1 MAKAKNRNEFWYNA
15 NLPLNKKGLNYN
27 AFKKYIISFMLTP
40 TLPIPVSTSIWT
52 FTFVLFIPAS
62 LFISFATFKSDNPHS

>member
-27 AFKKYIISFMLTP
+27 AFKKYIIQKIKKKLAKKRI
-40 TLPIPVSTSIWT
+40 LE
-52 FTFVLFIPAS
+52 
-62 LFISFATFKSDNPHS
+62 KKCQ